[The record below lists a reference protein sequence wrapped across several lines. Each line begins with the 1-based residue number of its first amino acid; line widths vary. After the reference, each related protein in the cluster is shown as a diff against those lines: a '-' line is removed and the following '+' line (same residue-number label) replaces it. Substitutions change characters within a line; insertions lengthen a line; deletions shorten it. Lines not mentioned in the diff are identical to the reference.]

1 MAISKRFAETP
12 FASGVVGSLPRPLMV
27 REMLPDTPG
36 PESAE
41 AARSPQMDAAVRYAI
56 AVQEQ
61 AGLDLVSDGEW
72 RRHAYTHIVADIA
85 TGFSVDLRTEPH
97 RWGISVTE
105 PMDVVKPGLIAEEAR
120 FLVEATD
127 RMTKVC
133 VPSPY
138 LLGVRLWERDVSSK
152 AYPTRDSFIEALV
165 PILRDE
171 LLSLQDTGVT
181 VVQIDEPHLC
191 VLVDPEYRD
200 SFDDPQYEM
209 DLAADKINEMIAGID
224 KVQTALHLCR
234 RNYGRRGWG
243 AEGGYEP
250 IIDTMKRIGV
260 DQYVMEFSIPVA
272 GDVAILQQLPEDKL
286 IGLGAV
292 ECRFQKIDTTE
303 EIVGR
308 VEEAMKHVDANR
320 LSINPDCGFSPGLG
334 GNMQLEE
341 PYQKLSNEA
350 AAARELRKRYAG

>member
-1 MAISKRFAETP
+1 MAISQRFAETR

-27 REMLPDTPG
+27 KEMLPETPG
-36 PESAE
+36 PQSAE

-72 RRHAYTHIVADIA
+72 RRHAYTHIIADIA
-85 TGFSVDLRTEPH
+85 TGFSADLRTEPA

-105 PMDVVKPGLIAEEAR
+105 PMEVVKPGLIAEEAR
-120 FLVEATD
+120 FLIEATD

-138 LLGVRLWERDVSSK
+138 LLGVRLWEKGISSK
-152 AYPTRDSFIEALV
+152 AYATRDRFIDELV
-165 PILRDE
+165 PILRAE
-171 LLSLQDTGVT
+171 LLELQDTGVT

-191 VLVDPEYRD
+191 VLVDPSYRD
-200 SFDDPQYEM
+200 SFANAQYEM
-209 DLAADKINEMIAGID
+209 DLAADKINEMLDGID

-234 RNYGRRGWG
+234 RNWGRRGWG

-250 IIDTMKRIGV
+250 IVETMKKINV

-272 GDVAILQQLPEDKL
+272 GDVAILKELPDDKL

-292 ECRFQKIDTTE
+292 ECRFEKIDTRD
-303 EIVGR
+303 EILAR
-308 VEEAMKHVDANR
+308 VEEAMKHVDAER
-320 LSINPDCGFSPGLG
+320 LSINPDCGFSPG
-334 GNMQLEE
+334 MESVMSLEE
-341 PYQKLSNEA
+341 PYQKLKNEA
-350 AAARELRKRYAG
+350 AASRRLRELYG